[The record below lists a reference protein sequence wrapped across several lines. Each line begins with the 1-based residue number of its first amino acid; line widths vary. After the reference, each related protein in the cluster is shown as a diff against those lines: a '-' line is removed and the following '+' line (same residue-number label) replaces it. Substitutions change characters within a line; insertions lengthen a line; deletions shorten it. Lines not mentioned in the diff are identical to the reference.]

1 MTAKVAINGYGTVGK
16 RVADAVAAQKDME
29 IVGVTKTR
37 PTFEA
42 RLAGTRG
49 YPLYAASADHV
60 AGFKAAGL
68 DVHGTLDDLLQEADI
83 VVDGTPKRSDY
94 KPVYEKAGVKGV
106 WQGGEK
112 HDLTGFSFNSL
123 ANYDEALGRDFT
135 RVVSCNT
142 TGLIRTLVPV
152 AREIGIRRAHAVM
165 VRRSADPWDIKRG
178 PINAIVPELKMP
190 SHHGPD
196 VQSVVPTL
204 PIHTVAVKVPTTIM
218 HLHSLIVDLE
228 REAAPDEVV
237 GIWRQTPRVKLVKGA
252 EGVQSTAQVMEMAK
266 DLGRTRSDL
275 YEVAVWEDGVNVAGD
290 TLYYF
295 QAIHQE
301 SDIIPENVDAIRA
314 MLELES
320 DGMKSI
326 AMTDEAMGIA

>member
-1 MTAKVAINGYGTVGK
+1 
-16 RVADAVAAQKDME
+16 
-29 IVGVTKTR
+29 
-37 PTFEA
+37 
-42 RLAGTRG
+42 
-49 YPLYAASADHV
+49 
-60 AGFKAAGL
+60 
-68 DVHGTLDDLLQEADI
+68 
-83 VVDGTPKRSDY
+83 
-94 KPVYEKAGVKGV
+94 
-106 WQGGEK
+106 
-112 HDLTGFSFNSL
+112 
-123 ANYDEALGRDFT
+123 
-135 RVVSCNT
+135 
-142 TGLIRTLVPV
+142 
-152 AREIGIRRAHAVM
+152 
-165 VRRSADPWDIKRG
+165 
-178 PINAIVPELKMP
+178 
-190 SHHGPD
+190 
-196 VQSVVPTL
+196 
-204 PIHTVAVKVPTTIM
+204 M